1 MNWLKQWKFLLTCLV
16 IILIILV
23 ATSLLD
29 ILLVFFYPRFYSPA
43 AFIVTFGVGGIFA
56 GVIGYMYPME
66 KIIEKNE
73 TARWCLISMLI
84 ITGLIFFF
92 FLAKLEGGEYEPAFK
107 AYGATLALSS
117 LFFVKGKPG

>member
-1 MNWLKQWKFLLTCLV
+1 MKLLKPILTAF
-16 IILIILV
+16 IIIIIIFI
-23 ATSLLD
+23 AASLLD
-29 ILLVFFYPRFYSPA
+29 ILLVFFYPRFYSTA

-73 TARWCLISMLI
+73 TARWSLISMLI

-107 AYGATLALSS
+107 AYGATIALSS
-117 LFFVKGKPG
+117 LLFVKGKPG